1 MIKIS
6 AWNIHGLT
14 EWKHDHPDL
23 LNLLNSNDI
32 TCIVESWFSETQCE
46 LMKNKLIDKFSIL
59 YTCRKKNNRAK
70 RNSGGIIVFIKKR
83 LNKHVSIVQQLDEDI
98 LWLRL
103 SKLVTNYEQDL
114 YLCCTYLSPRSSTR
128 YMGDA
133 KRKLELLY
141 EDVVKYR
148 AIGHVMIIGD
158 LNSRT
163 SNLND
168 FIDINERCDELCT
181 PGECERIMTIDDIV
195 SLNSNVKRE
204 RISDDTNVNESGKEL
219 LNICMLNELFIFN
232 GRIGASPECSY
243 TCNTPLGS
251 SVVDYIIGDGC
262 ILSYADTFHVNEA
275 SPLSDHS
282 SITVHMNC
290 LSRSNSDAKLD
301 DRKTSV
307 RYIWNNNNAEMY
319 RNNIC
324 RDEVVLA
331 LNDIADQVHDTDSVN
346 VINEITQ
353 QLQDVILT
361 SAEHCRKSTVA
372 NKNKIVKPQRS

>member
-70 RNSGGIIVFIKKR
+70 RNSGGIIVFIKKC

-148 AIGHVMIIGD
+148 AIGHAMIIGD

-181 PGECERIMTIDDIV
+181 PRVANSHAYGMILTHLTRYSRTHAIDKFTHAFKRNHTHTHAFYKIENNLLFLIIV
-195 SLNSNVKRE
+195 TFVRLSV
-204 RISDDTNVNESGKEL
+204 T
-219 LNICMLNELFIFN
+219 LFIVFLLQN
-232 GRIGASPECSY
+232 
-243 TCNTPLGS
+243 
-251 SVVDYIIGDGC
+251 
-262 ILSYADTFHVNEA
+262 
-275 SPLSDHS
+275 HS
-282 SITVHMNC
+282 
-290 LSRSNSDAKLD
+290 L
-301 DRKTSV
+301 
-307 RYIWNNNNAEMY
+307 
-319 RNNIC
+319 
-324 RDEVVLA
+324 
-331 LNDIADQVHDTDSVN
+331 
-346 VINEITQ
+346 
-353 QLQDVILT
+353 
-361 SAEHCRKSTVA
+361 
-372 NKNKIVKPQRS
+372 

>member
-1 MIKIS
+1 
-6 AWNIHGLT
+6 
-14 EWKHDHPDL
+14 
-23 LNLLNSNDI
+23 
-32 TCIVESWFSETQCE
+32 
-46 LMKNKLIDKFSIL
+46 
-59 YTCRKKNNRAK
+59 
-70 RNSGGIIVFIKKR
+70 
-83 LNKHVSIVQQLDEDI
+83 
-98 LWLRL
+98 
-103 SKLVTNYEQDL
+103 
-114 YLCCTYLSPRSSTR
+114 
-128 YMGDA
+128 
-133 KRKLELLY
+133 
-141 EDVVKYR
+141 
-148 AIGHVMIIGD
+148 MIIGD

-181 PGECERIMTIDDIV
+181 PGECERSMTIDDVV

-219 LNICMLNELFIFN
+219 LNICKLNELFIFN

-243 TCNTPLGS
+243 TCNTPQGS

-290 LSRSNSDAKLD
+290 LSRSNSDVKLD

-307 RYIWNNNNAEMY
+307 RYIWNNNNAEMF

-372 NKNKIVKPQRS
+372 NKNKIVKPQ

>member
-14 EWKHDHPDL
+14 KWKHDHPDL

-32 TCIVESWFSETQCE
+32 TCIVESWFSETRCE

-59 YTCRKKNNRAK
+59 YMYTCRKKNNRAK
-70 RNSGGIIVFIKKR
+70 RNSGGIIVFIKKC

-114 YLCCTYLSPRSSTR
+114 YLCSTYLSPRSSTR

-158 LNSRT
+158 LNSGT

-168 FIDINERCDELCT
+168 FIYINERCDELCT

-219 LNICMLNELFIFN
+219 LNICKLNELFIFN

-243 TCNTPLGS
+243 TCNTPQGS

-275 SPLSDHS
+275 SPLSDHC

-301 DRKTSV
+301 DRKISV

-319 RNNIC
+319 RNNNNNNNNIY
-324 RDEVVLA
+324 L
-331 LNDIADQVHDTDSVN
+331 
-346 VINEITQ
+346 
-353 QLQDVILT
+353 
-361 SAEHCRKSTVA
+361 KS
-372 NKNKIVKPQRS
+372 NIQKSSIDYK

>member
-1 MIKIS
+1 M
-6 AWNIHGLT
+6 AT
-14 EWKHDHPDL
+14 
-23 LNLLNSNDI
+23 
-32 TCIVESWFSETQCE
+32 
-46 LMKNKLIDKFSIL
+46 
-59 YTCRKKNNRAK
+59 
-70 RNSGGIIVFIKKR
+70 
-83 LNKHVSIVQQLDEDI
+83 
-98 LWLRL
+98 
-103 SKLVTNYEQDL
+103 
-114 YLCCTYLSPRSSTR
+114 
-128 YMGDA
+128 
-133 KRKLELLY
+133 
-141 EDVVKYR
+141 
-148 AIGHVMIIGD
+148 
-158 LNSRT
+158 
-163 SNLND
+163 
-168 FIDINERCDELCT
+168 LCT

-219 LNICMLNELFIFN
+219 LNICKLNELFIFN

-243 TCNTPLGS
+243 TCNTPQGS

-290 LSRSNSDAKLD
+290 LCRSNSDAKLD
-301 DRKTSV
+301 DWKTSV

-372 NKNKIVKPQRS
+372 NKNKIVKPQRSKWYDTECEKQRQLYNRYRNIYSRCKCEAVKCQRDKEKVKYQRLCKQKCQLYSNEQTEIWCNTKRKDQKLYWQNLKVRKPTVGF